1 MKKIICLICTISL
14 VIGSA
19 SVVSAKAWS
28 TYFGLN
34 KGWYEGTKGS
44 LTSNSANG
52 WSAKIQSIG
61 WGGCWGGQVYQK
73 ASIQKGKTYKIQ
85 FTIKSSKLDKWVFL
99 KIGDDR
105 GKQMNL
111 GKWID
116 CRKGQ
121 TVSVNETFTAKYNG
135 KSVYFGI
142 GGDFHDR
149 QGVKTDHDAKVRYKY
164 APNKKLDGRLGPDA
178 AADHPTVITCTNFSL
193 LSEGSI
199 GKSVLNKTKAIMDKK
214 EKLKLKVRNSNSKVK
229 WKSSNKKIATV
240 NKKGV
245 VKSKKYGKV
254 MISAKV
260 GNTTY
265 RCRIIVKKVKYVAKY
280 NKHHIKIIAKHD
292 TRNKTTRI
300 KIKNKNSNNDIYLGR
315 NWGSDAIFYLKTSKK
330 TYTKQVDYL
339 DDEYNF
345 KPSYQDIG
353 PGITFKYHIKGKG
366 RPKSLK
372 VNGIMPL
379 NKRGLPINDKKYI
392 IKIKYK

>member
-178 AADHPTVITCTNFSL
+178 AADHPTIITVSGYSFG
-193 LSEGSI
+193 EVGSTS
-199 GKSVLNKTKAIMDKK
+199 G
-214 EKLKLKVRNSNSKVK
+214 
-229 WKSSNKKIATV
+229 
-240 NKKGV
+240 G
-245 VKSKKYGKV
+245 
-254 MISAKV
+254 
-260 GNTTY
+260 
-265 RCRIIVKKVKYVAKY
+265 
-280 NKHHIKIIAKHD
+280 
-292 TRNKTTRI
+292 
-300 KIKNKNSNNDIYLGR
+300 NSNN
-315 NWGSDAIFYLKTSKK
+315 NSSNTSGSTNTNGTVNSGNSVNSSGTVNTVSTSDGTVATGDFTPIACGATAVLAAAAIVVFA
-330 TYTKQVDYL
+330 
-339 DDEYNF
+339 
-345 KPSYQDIG
+345 
-353 PGITFKYHIKGKG
+353 
-366 RPKSLK
+366 
-372 VNGIMPL
+372 
-379 NKRGLPINDKKYI
+379 KRRQEEK
-392 IKIKYK
+392 